1 METNNAKRFNMSNI
15 VYADH
20 ATSAG
25 TADNVKGITFYIQG
39 SYPTGASEGT
49 FFYHTGELMFYVW
62 ANGKWN
68 MTGAAL
74 R

>member
-25 TADNVKGITFYIQG
+25 TADNVKG
-39 SYPTGASEGT
+39 
-49 FFYHTGELMFYVW
+49 
-62 ANGKWN
+62 
-68 MTGAAL
+68 
-74 R
+74 